1 MIDETILRNVLKQ
14 IKEFPEG
21 RDTLID
27 SFSDNQFLAKKQM
40 LEKLDFLNKESEVV
54 IFGSWYGSILIPYLS
69 PIVKRIT
76 CIDLDNEVLQISKN
90 RLFKHIKNVEYNP
103 GNVFKLDLS
112 RYHTTDL
119 FINPSCEHMPPMR
132 EFPYW
137 PKSTHFA
144 FTSNNMF
151 DIEGHVNCVNDIN
164 EFKTQLPDNSTV
176 LHEEEIKD
184 SRGIRFLLVGRID
197 S

>member
-1 MIDETILRNVLKQ
+1 MIDETILRNVLKV

-40 LEKLDFLNKESEVV
+40 LEKLDFLTKESEVV

-76 CIDLDNEVLQISKN
+76 CIDLDNEVLRVSKN
-90 RLFKHIKNVEYNP
+90 RLFKHLKNVEYNS
-103 GNVFKLDLS
+103 GDVFKLDLS

-119 FINPSCEHMPPMR
+119 FINPSCEHMPPMK

-144 FTSNNMF
+144 FTSNNMY
-151 DIEGHVNCVNDIN
+151 DIEGHVNCVSSIQ
-164 EFKTQLPDNSTV
+164 EFKNQLPDNATV
-176 LHEEEIKD
+176 TDEHEIKD
-184 SRGIRFLLVGRID
+184 SRGIRYLIVGKLC
-197 S
+197 

>member
-1 MIDETILRNVLKQ
+1 MIDETILRNVLKE

-40 LEKLDFLNKESEVV
+40 LEKLDFLTKESEVV

-76 CIDLDNEVLQISKN
+76 CIDLDNEVLQVSKN
-90 RLFKHIKNVEYNP
+90 RLFKHLKNVEYNS
-103 GNVFKLDLS
+103 GDVFKLDLS

-119 FINPSCEHMPPMR
+119 FINPSCEHMPPMK

-144 FTSNNMF
+144 FTSNNMY
-151 DIEGHVNCVNDIN
+151 DIEGHVNCVSSIQ
-164 EFKTQLPDNSTV
+164 EFKNQLPDNATV
-176 LHEEEIKD
+176 TVEHEIKD
-184 SRGIRFLLVGRID
+184 SRGIRYLIVGKLC
-197 S
+197 

>member
-1 MIDETILRNVLKQ
+1 MIDETILRNVLKE

-40 LEKLDFLNKESEVV
+40 LEKLDFLTKESEVV

-76 CIDLDNEVLQISKN
+76 CIDLDNEVLQVSKN
-90 RLFKHIKNVEYNP
+90 RLFKHLKNVEYNS
-103 GNVFKLDLS
+103 GDVFKLDLS

-119 FINPSCEHMPPMR
+119 FINPSCEHMPPMK

-144 FTSNNMF
+144 FTSNNMY
-151 DIEGHVNCVNDIN
+151 DIEGHVNCVSSIQ
-164 EFKTQLPDNSTV
+164 EFKNQLPDNATV
-176 LHEEEIKD
+176 TVEHEIKD
-184 SRGIRFLLVGRID
+184 SRGIRYLIIGKLC
-197 S
+197 

>member
-1 MIDETILRNVLKQ
+1 MIDETILRNVLKE

-40 LEKLDFLNKESEVV
+40 LEKLDFLTKESELV

-76 CIDLDNEVLQISKN
+76 CIDLDNEVLQVSKN
-90 RLFKHIKNVEYNP
+90 RLFKHLKNVEYNS
-103 GNVFKLDLS
+103 GDVFKLDLS

-119 FINPSCEHMPPMR
+119 FINPSCEHMPPMK

-144 FTSNNMF
+144 FTSNNMY
-151 DIEGHVNCVNDIN
+151 DIEGHVNCVSSIQ
-164 EFKTQLPDNSTV
+164 EFKNQLPDNATV
-176 LHEEEIKD
+176 TVEHEIKD
-184 SRGIRFLLVGRID
+184 SRGIRYLIVGKLC
-197 S
+197 

>member
-1 MIDETILRNVLKQ
+1 MIDETILRNVLKE

-40 LEKLDFLNKESEVV
+40 LEKLDFLTKESEVV

-76 CIDLDNEVLQISKN
+76 CIDLDNEVLQVSKN
-90 RLFKHIKNVEYNP
+90 RLFKHLKNVEYNS
-103 GNVFKLDLS
+103 GDVFKLDLS

-119 FINPSCEHMPPMR
+119 FINPSCEHMPPMK

-144 FTSNNMF
+144 FTSNNMY
-151 DIEGHVNCVNDIN
+151 DIEGHVNCVSSIQ
-164 EFKTQLPDNSTV
+164 EFKNQLPDNATV
-176 LHEEEIKD
+176 TVEDEIKD
-184 SRGIRFLLVGRID
+184 SRGIRYLIVGKLC
-197 S
+197 

>member
-1 MIDETILRNVLKQ
+1 MIDETILRNVLKE

-40 LEKLDFLNKESEVV
+40 LEKLDFLTKESEVV

-76 CIDLDNEVLQISKN
+76 CIDLDNEVLQVSKN
-90 RLFKHIKNVEYNP
+90 RLFKHLKNVEYNS
-103 GNVFKLDLS
+103 GDVIKLDLS

-119 FINPSCEHMPPMR
+119 FINPSCEHMPPMK

-144 FTSNNMF
+144 FTSNNMY
-151 DIEGHVNCVNDIN
+151 DIEGHVNCVSSIQ
-164 EFKTQLPDNSTV
+164 EFKNQLPDNATV
-176 LHEEEIKD
+176 TVEHEIKD
-184 SRGIRFLLVGRID
+184 SRGIRYLIVGKLC
-197 S
+197 

>member
-1 MIDETILRNVLKQ
+1 MIDETILRNVLKE

-40 LEKLDFLNKESEVV
+40 LEKLDFLTKESEVV

-76 CIDLDNEVLQISKN
+76 CIEN
-90 RLFKHIKNVEYNP
+90 RLFKHLKNVEYNS
-103 GNVFKLDLS
+103 GDVFKLDLS

-119 FINPSCEHMPPMR
+119 FINPSCEHMPPMK

-144 FTSNNMF
+144 FTSNNMY
-151 DIEGHVNCVNDIN
+151 DIEGHVNCVSSIQ
-164 EFKTQLPDNSTV
+164 EFKNQLPDNATV
-176 LHEEEIKD
+176 TVEHEIKD
-184 SRGIRFLLVGRID
+184 SRGIRYLIVGKLC
-197 S
+197 

>member
-1 MIDETILRNVLKQ
+1 MIDETILRNVLKE

-40 LEKLDFLNKESEVV
+40 LEKLDFLTKESEVV

-76 CIDLDNEVLQISKN
+76 CIDLDNEVLQVSKN
-90 RLFKHIKNVEYNP
+90 RLFKHLKNVEYNS
-103 GNVFKLDLS
+103 GDVFKLDLS

-119 FINPSCEHMPPMR
+119 FINPSCEHMPPMK

-144 FTSNNMF
+144 FTSNNMY
-151 DIEGHVNCVNDIN
+151 DIEGHVNCVSSIQ
-164 EFKTQLPDNSTV
+164 EFKNQLPDNATV
-176 LHEEEIKD
+176 TVENEIKD
-184 SRGIRFLLVGRID
+184 SRGIRYLIVGKLC
-197 S
+197 